1 MNKTNISCCDYTWNP
16 VSGCSPVS
24 EACEHCYARRLAET
38 RLRGRCG
45 YPLLD
50 PFAVTLHPER
60 LDEPCRVA
68 KPSRIF
74 PVSMGDLMH
83 PDVPTDFIHS
93 VFNVMNICSH
103 HQFYVL
109 TKRPDRLLE
118 VIKPDPPVWY
128 GLYCPL
134 PNVWLGVTVESQAH
148 VGRLDH
154 LRTLAERGWRI
165 FVSAEP
171 LLSALDLAP
180 YLQWGTVTEPVLG
193 IEWVICGGETG
204 LGARPMHPDWVR
216 SLRDQCMAACV
227 PFFFKSW
234 GDWLPDDQVD
244 RNNRLQW
251 PGFTKARFGALGADG
266 SWTPGMWVS
275 TLGMCMYRLGKKAA
289 SHLLDGTEWRQTP

>member
-1 MNKTNISCCDYTWNP
+1 MNKTNISWCDYTWNP

-134 PNVWLGVTVESQAH
+134 PNVWLGASIEGQPYVH
-148 VGRLDH
+148 R
-154 LRTLAERGWRI
+154 
-165 FVSAEP
+165 AEP
-171 LLSALDLAP
+171 LVDLARFGWHTFVSCEP
-180 YLQWGTVTEPVLG
+180 MLGAVYLSPFLARNERAGV
-193 IEWVICGGETG
+193 EWVICGGETG
-204 LGARPMHPDWVR
+204 PDARPMQIEWAR
-216 SLRDQCMAACV
+216 NLYGQCDDAGV
-227 PFFFKSW
+227 PFHFKQV
-234 GDWLPDDQVD
+234 GDYLKRRGELPGLVD
-244 RNNRLQW
+244 VRQW
-251 PGFTKARFGALGADG
+251 P
-266 SWTPGMWVS
+266 
-275 TLGMCMYRLGKKAA
+275 
-289 SHLLDGTEWRQTP
+289 Q